1 MILYTIMNKK
11 RSWNETDLRIA
22 VKKSTSIRQ
31 VLKLLNLKLAGGN
44 YTQIG
49 KYIKEYKIDSN
60 HFTGKAWN
68 KGIKLDFKPRISLED
83 ILKKNSYFQSYKL
96 KKRLFLAGLKPM
108 CCEECGWNKKAVDG
122 RLPLE
127 LHHINGNSRDNRIE
141 NLKILCPNCHSLKA
155 SHRGRNI
162 GK

>member
-1 MILYTIMNKK
+1 MNKK
-11 RSWNETDLRIA
+11 RSWNEKDLKSA
-22 VKKSTSIRQ
+22 VKKATSIRQ
-31 VLKLLNLKLAGGN
+31 VLKLLGLKLAGGN

-49 KYIKEYKIDSN
+49 KYIKEYEIDSK

-68 KGIKLDFKPRISLED
+68 KGKKLKVNPRILLVD

-96 KKRLFLAGLKPM
+96 KKRLFAANLKPM
-108 CCEECGWNKKAVDG
+108 HCEECGWHKKTEDG

-127 LHHINGNSRDNRIE
+127 LHHINGDARDNRIE
-141 NLKILCPNCHSLKA
+141 NLAVLCPNCHSLKP

-162 GK
+162 KK